1 MRERVVIRVL
11 HIITRLDVGG
21 STENTLLSVTRMPRE
36 EFASS
41 LVSGRTLEPPPGTAE
56 ALARA
61 QVPWVHLARLRRP
74 VHPVLDCLALRDL
87 TRAIRS
93 LQPDLVHTHSSK
105 AGFLGRLAARRAGV
119 PHAVHTPHGHVFH
132 GYFAGPATRLFIA
145 LERIAAPWS
154 DRIVTLSD
162 AEAQDHLRHGIGRP
176 GQFVTIPSGVDLG
189 VVGAARP
196 TPLVS
201 GGPVVAAVARLV
213 PVKGFQYLID
223 AAPEILRR
231 CPQARV
237 LIVGDG
243 ELRPVL
249 EGRVRAAGLDDRITF
264 TGFRDDV
271 ASVMAAAD
279 LVVLPSIN
287 EGMGRV
293 LVMAMALGKPIVATR
308 VGGVAE
314 LLGEGEAGVLV
325 PARDAGALA
334 RAVCTLLLDGSRAQT
349 LGEAGHRRAPR
360 YSAEAML
367 EALARLYREVQ
378 ADGRRGR
385 P

>member
-1 MRERVVIRVL
+1 MIRVL

-36 EFASS
+36 AFASS
-41 LVSGRTLEPPPGTAE
+41 LVSGRTVEPPPSMDE
-56 ALARA
+56 ALSRA
-61 QVPWVHLARLRRP
+61 QVPWLHLTRLRRP
-74 VHPVLDCLALRDL
+74 VHPVQDCLALRDL
-87 TRAIRS
+87 GRAIRS
-93 LQPDLVHTHSSK
+93 LRPDLVHTHSSK

-119 PHAVHTPHGHVFH
+119 ARIVHTPHGHVFH
-132 GYFAGPATRLFIA
+132 GYFPGPTTGLFIA
-145 LERIAAPWS
+145 LERAAAPWTN
-154 DRIVTLSD
+154 RIVTLSD
-162 AEAQDHLRHGIGRP
+162 AEAEDHLRRGIGVRD
-176 GQFVTIPSGVDLG
+176 QFVTIPSGVDLAP
-189 VVGAARP
+189 VTGASP

-213 PVKGFQYLID
+213 PVKGLHYLVD
-223 AAPEILRR
+223 AAPAVLRR
-231 CPQARV
+231 CPQARF

-243 ELRPVL
+243 ER
-249 EGRVRAAGLDDRITF
+249 RAALEARAEAAGVRERVVF
-264 TGFRDDV
+264 TGFRGDV

-314 LLGEGEAGVLV
+314 LLGEGEAGLLV
-325 PARDAGALA
+325 PPRDADALA
-334 RAVCTLLLDGSRAQT
+334 RAISALLLDGSRAKT
-349 LGEAGHRRAPR
+349 LGEAGRLRAPR

-367 EALARLYREVQ
+367 AALSRLYRDVL

-385 P
+385 A